1 MRGSVLTRIG
11 ILGGGQLGR
20 MLALAGYPLGLH
32 FRFLEPSRGAPVCGL
47 ADVVAGAYDDP
58 DALARFAEG
67 LDVVTYEFENVP
79 VRSARA
85 LAERLPVRPPPA
97 ALQVAQDRVLE
108 KQAFEQLGIPT
119 AAYLPV
125 DDKDDLEVAV
135 ARLGLPAVLKTRRW
149 GYDGKGQVVL
159 RASGDLDGAWKR
171 IGAGKPLILE
181 RFVDFHREL
190 SLVGVRGLD
199 GEAAFYPLV
208 ENEHREGIL
217 RLTIAPAPVV
227 SETLQARAEEQAR
240 VLMESLEYVGVMA
253 LELFQQGEELL
264 ANELAPRVHNSGHWT
279 QNGAWCSQ
287 FENHLRAVAGLPLGS
302 TEARGRSAML
312 NLIGRIPDP
321 ARLLGVGGTHLHL
334 YGKSPRPGR
343 KLGHVNV
350 TGADPASV
358 RARVERL
365 EAVLDEH
372 R

>member
-1 MRGSVLTRIG
+1 
-11 ILGGGQLGR
+11 
-20 MLALAGYPLGLH
+20 
-32 FRFLEPSRGAPVCGL
+32 
-47 ADVVAGAYDDP
+47 
-58 DALARFAEG
+58 
-67 LDVVTYEFENVP
+67 
-79 VRSARA
+79 
-85 LAERLPVRPPPA
+85 
-97 ALQVAQDRVLE
+97 
-108 KQAFEQLGIPT
+108 
-119 AAYLPV
+119 V

-159 RASGDLDGAWKR
+159 RASGDLDGAWER

-181 RFVDFHREL
+181 RFVDFNREL

-227 SETLQARAEEQAR
+227 SETLQGRAEEQAR
-240 VLMESLEYVGVMA
+240 GLMESLEYVGVMA

-302 TEARGRSAML
+302 TEARGQSAML

-321 ARLLGVGGTHLHL
+321 DRLLGVDGTHLHL

-372 R
+372 G